1 MMDVLD
7 WILVA
12 IRWFHALAAVA
23 WVGGGAFYLLV
34 LRPASRRS
42 STGNP
47 AADRTIA
54 EEFKGVINTAIAV
67 LIVSGVV
74 LSLSRLTSDA
84 VSLPYIAVL
93 AGKVTLAAYMFYIIW
108 SMQRRRRLQGRPV
121 DVQAEKGFWPTWRS
135 RLSGTTA
142 VFVCGVVVFGLAD
155 VLDALFERGLMG

>member
-1 MMDVLD
+1 MV
-7 WILVA
+7 V
-12 IRWFHALAAVA
+12 IRWFHALAAMA

-34 LRPASRRS
+34 LRPASRRL

-47 AADRTIA
+47 DADRTIS
-54 EEFKGVINTAIAV
+54 EEFKGVVNTAIAV

-93 AGKVTLAAYMFYIIW
+93 AGKVTLAMYMFYIIW
-108 SMQRRRRLQGRPV
+108 SMQRRRGLRGQRV
-121 DVQAEKGFWPTWRS
+121 DEPAAKGFWSTWRS
-135 RLSGTTA
+135 RLTGTTSI
-142 VFVCGVVVFGLAD
+142 FVCGVVVFGLAD

>member
-1 MMDVLD
+1 MDVLD

-47 AADRTIA
+47 AADRTIV
-54 EEFKGVINTAIAV
+54 EEFRGVVNTAIAV

-93 AGKVTLAAYMFYIIW
+93 AGKVTLAVYMFYIIW
-108 SMQRRRRLQGRPV
+108 SMQRRRRFPGQRV
-121 DVQAEKGFWPTWRS
+121 DEPATEGFWPTWRS